1 MKAGSKN
8 IKRALS
14 YLLILG
20 LVLYLL
26 PVTGFAAGYVDSS
39 DAAIVALHKTMDTA
53 LENAVNTNLEYV
65 TGGIEADNSEILSP
79 PHLITQDAWPA
90 DVRNDNK
97 INVYPMTKDMTETDR
112 SNVVI
117 PFICDTNNTSWYL
130 YQIIWTNSSSIMN
143 DMDTGTVVSA
153 DEIIKAA
160 NQSDSA
166 AYTFD
171 LTEINADPKIS
182 SSSKRY
188 YIVYCWT
195 DIAPS
200 KWGTAITPAETYN
213 VEYTSNLPADLGN
226 NYRIYPYD
234 EENVISITDGG
245 ITTDNMNADISN
257 LSRSVVEGR
266 YFEIGKSSTGSLTY
280 SQYSSY
286 LVFNHNDKIYYYL
299 DGWKD
304 ETGKIH
310 QYGENIEATNSLAG
324 EDTTI
329 TLTANWTK
337 IGLLTDEQLAD
348 YAGKLPI
355 TVFYSGNDI
364 IDSVLITQWTDTD
377 ANTQYND
384 NTAGPVTLDED
395 GTISYLVSARISPGL
410 TGVLDPTAMNYSS
423 AFAEFTFYVNVDSQL
438 KFSGLDENGKATLT
452 FESILLKP
460 TGTNFKVNGTD
471 TATITD
477 NGDGTYSITF
487 DPSAVPMDSEENMD
501 IQITTQWVGGKYS
514 SSDLNQSIRLTGLD
528 FQLKDEVAKPEAFQI
543 ETSANITGTMDM
555 KNKVPANFRVYYR
568 AAHNLLMG
576 SDKWQEEFGQISSP
590 IALIHA
596 LQYMDYK
603 LKDINLANDPMIGQL
618 DTNTVIA
625 TYPGTVTVTPADI
638 TIYMGGD
645 GGYDAVVGE
654 DGEIAPATNSLP
666 HPLFTIDTPDGID
679 PEELTFTNG
688 GDTWTVEC
696 DNPNSAGTKYYHFV
710 PVDDDTDDV
719 RVTYTYTDKSG
730 KEHTVTSDKFDPT
743 TMGDVFA
750 ELKVELYP
758 GTSNT
763 SQVRAIASNGAHYVD
778 STSGTLTI
786 RAVEDQ
792 DATSDILDDAPE
804 KSVAAGSAVA
814 VKPAGG
820 TVYTL
825 NNTGVILPTD
835 SKPSLLF
842 DSIIDDEKVNR
853 TELLED
859 KADEK
864 LGAVVGN
871 TTRHYEIKY
880 LDLVDAN
887 NGNAWITSSEGT
899 YIYWGYPE
907 GTDQSTKFTVL
918 HFQGLHREGNDS
930 GYDASDITE
939 LGVDSVEIVSVE
951 NTENGI
957 KFHVEAGGFSPF
969 ALVWETTF
977 SGGGTATGYTITAEA
992 GNGGSISPSGSV
1004 SVTAGENQTFTIT
1017 ADDGYEIVNVTVDNK
1032 SVGAVSS
1039 YTFENVSANHTIKAI
1054 FKEESGAAD
1063 PDDTGVSDW
1072 LNTDDHA
1079 AYLSGY
1085 PNDLFGANNNMTRG
1099 EVAQMFYN
1107 LLLDKD
1113 VTITVTFEDVAADAW
1128 YADAV
1133 NTLASLGMIKGVGD
1147 NRFEPER
1154 SITRAEF
1161 TTIAMHFTN
1170 GVLEGEN
1177 IFPDVNPDDWF
1188 YDYVVGSIQ
1197 YGWISGYPDGTF
1209 GPNNTIT
1216 RAEVTTIVN
1225 RMLGRSVD
1233 KDYVD
1238 SHTADLRQFTD
1249 LADTYWAYYDI
1260 MEATNGHEYTKIDG
1274 VEDWVR
1280 VN

>member
-1 MKAGSKN
+1 MFFKKPKLRQFFSSFLVFA
-8 IKRALS
+8 
-14 YLLILG
+14 
-20 LVLYLL
+20 LVLTLL
-26 PVTGFAAGYVDSS
+26 PNSAFALTTGTGTEIRLRAEHFCVDNSGGYTRKLQ
-39 DAAIVALHKTMDTA
+39 DA
-53 LENAVNTNLEYV
+53 ENEF
-65 TGGIEADNSEILSP
+65 GGIEDDLSESLIKNFEQNEINTYVYSP
-79 PHLITQDAWPA
+79 
-90 DVRNDNK
+90 
-97 INVYPMTKDMTETDR
+97 DMREDER
-112 SNVVI
+112 DGSVI
-117 PFICDTNNTSWYL
+117 PYFFDQAGRKWEL
-130 YQIIWTNSSSIMN
+130 YKVSVANGREVETPGDQSELMSPSAIKSATGIN
-143 DMDTGTVVSA
+143 DYVV
-153 DEIIKAA
+153 D
-160 NQSDSA
+160 
-166 AYTFD
+166 
-171 LTEINADPKIS
+171 
-182 SSSKRY
+182 
-188 YIVYCWT
+188 
-195 DIAPS
+195 
-200 KWGTAITPAETYN
+200 
-213 VEYTSNLPADLGN
+213 
-226 NYRIYPYD
+226 
-234 EENVISITDGG
+234 
-245 ITTDNMNADISN
+245 TTD
-257 LSRSVVEGR
+257 
-266 YFEIGKSSTGSLTY
+266 
-280 SQYSSY
+280 
-286 LVFNHNDKIYYYL
+286 
-299 DGWKD
+299 
-304 ETGKIH
+304 
-310 QYGENIEATNSLAG
+310 
-324 EDTTI
+324 I
-329 TLTANWTK
+329 TLTPGQRNYYFIWYGWKLAEGEPEVVTSYQVTYDLNLPSELPKNGVTLFPVVYYEDYDRSR
-337 IGLLTDEQLAD
+337 IDVGSEDGQLSVVKDAVE
-348 YAGKLPI
+348 KLSKE
-355 TVFYSGNDI
+355 VYSGKTFTVADFTANSAFDYVDFLVFANDTYYDFDGWYI
-364 IDSVLITQWTDTD
+364 EGNEETLYDIGSELTASDTLASEGTIAFKAKWSKIDPLVDYSQTVDEVWEELSKLTAIPPVLNSNSSAVDGKVLVSQWTDTD
-377 ANTQYND
+377 ANQNNNKQTGN
-384 NTAGPVTLDED
+384 AVTLDENGTIYYQMSASVNSSLYTFYFSTDGRNNAGEDFMTFTLSLDVDDDLEFVGGED
-395 GTISYLVSARISPGL
+395 GTAKL
-410 TGVLDPTAMNYSS
+410 TLNSKI
-423 AFAEFTFYVNVDSQL
+423 L
-438 KFSGLDENGKATLT
+438 KVTDTNITGATWSEYPDENGDSTITFNVENVPQDNEITVTVKWNETLKNSINVAPSGAMTLT
-452 FESILLKP
+452 GF
-460 TGTNFKVNGTD
+460 
-471 TATITD
+471 A
-477 NGDGTYSITF
+477 
-487 DPSAVPMDSEENMD
+487 
-501 IQITTQWVGGKYS
+501 
-514 SSDLNQSIRLTGLD
+514 
-528 FQLKDEVAKPEAFQI
+528 FQLKDGKASENMQLETTGNIDGSIKMRIPNGINRRFFYQSILNILESSSYGYKDSFGTSDDPTAFAHAIQFTEWVTSHYDLSKDAKAI
-543 ETSANITGTMDM
+543 
-555 KNKVPANFRVYYR
+555 
-568 AAHNLLMG
+568 
-576 SDKWQEEFGQISSP
+576 
-590 IALIHA
+590 
-596 LQYMDYK
+596 LQ
-603 LKDINLANDPMIGQL
+603 NDFP
-618 DTNTVIA
+618 VIA

-654 DGEIAPATNSLP
+654 NGEIAPSTNSLP
-666 HPLFTIDTPDGID
+666 HPLFTIDVPDGID

-750 ELKVELYP
+750 ELTVELYP

-763 SQVRAIASNGAHYVD
+763 SQVRAIASNGAHYVA

-792 DATSDILDDAPE
+792 DATSDIQDDAPE

-825 NNTGVILPTD
+825 NNTGVRLPTD

-907 GTDQSTKFTVL
+907 GTGQSTNFTVL
-918 HFQGLHREGNDS
+918 HFQDLHREGNDS

-939 LGVDSVEIVSVE
+939 LDVDRVEIVSVE

-1249 LADTYWAYYDI
+1249 LAGTYWAYYDI